1 MFSQIKTDKST
12 KNFSDKLGELKFDIE
27 RAEALVIGAGAG
39 LSTAAGFNYDGE
51 RFKKYFS
58 DFEERYEIH
67 DMYYGGFYPFQTA
80 EEFWAWW
87 SRHILINR
95 YDCPVGETYLKLL
108 ALIKDMNYF
117 VITTNV
123 DHQFQRAGFDEDRL
137 FCCQGD
143 YGLFQC
149 SKPCSQTTYENED
162 IVRDMYKSES
172 NMKIDSSLVP
182 TCPKCGRPLTL
193 NLRCDDT
200 FVEDE
205 LWHQQKQN
213 YENFLKINKKKNV
226 LFLELG
232 VGFNTPIII
241 KYPFWRMTS
250 KNSQAKYVCVNQ
262 GEACFP
268 PNIENQSLAIDAN
281 IADVLNALQ

>member
-67 DMYYGGFYPFQTA
+67 DMYSGGFYPFKTA

-108 ALIKDMNYF
+108 
-117 VITTNV
+117 
-123 DHQFQRAGFDEDRL
+123 
-137 FCCQGD
+137 
-143 YGLFQC
+143 
-149 SKPCSQTTYENED
+149 P
-162 IVRDMYKSES
+162 
-172 NMKIDSSLVP
+172 
-182 TCPKCGRPLTL
+182 
-193 NLRCDDT
+193 
-200 FVEDE
+200 
-205 LWHQQKQN
+205 
-213 YENFLKINKKKNV
+213 
-226 LFLELG
+226 
-232 VGFNTPIII
+232 
-241 KYPFWRMTS
+241 
-250 KNSQAKYVCVNQ
+250 
-262 GEACFP
+262 
-268 PNIENQSLAIDAN
+268 
-281 IADVLNALQ
+281 